1 MKKTKASASKRSSV
15 KKPQDKAIKKAD
27 QEKDSKVKVKV

>member
-15 KKPQDKAIKKAD
+15 KKPQDKTVKKTD
-27 QEKDSKVKVKV
+27 LEKGSKGKVKV